1 MWTSSQTSEE
11 IHNLVLVSTWDRN
24 RDVLGTCVTL
34 PFELKPPP
42 PMHLRPRWAASWF
55 NVHMPH
61 RPSTFFFFV
70 VNGWSVFL
78 VTGLFLLSI
87 TKRTDFMAN
96 KTENAHE
103 LKGFSYKRG
112 VGCWNRSL
120 WLRNRN
126 YFLCE
131 WLEIGMRESLCGSL
145 CHFVS
150 RQCRNLYFLIKIL
163 LKFLN

>member
-1 MWTSSQTSEE
+1 MGQKQRCVGNVCDASVWIKAPPQCTSV
-11 IHNLVLVSTWDRN
+11 HDGLLHG
-24 RDVLGTCVTL
+24 LMYTCL
-34 PFELKPPP
+34 I
-42 PMHLRPRWAASWF
+42 
-55 NVHMPH
+55 VH
-61 RPSTFFFFV
+61 RLFFFV